1 MMQEHPMPCLKRRTN
16 FSITP
21 KLNFPIMTKEKQI
34 QVIHGCA
41 NGVSVSQKILFMEY
55 SGVLL
60 GVCKR
65 YIRDHSEAKDVL
77 QDSFLR
83 IFKFAHKYDHESGS
97 LLGWMKTIC
106 IRIAL
111 QKIKGQLLL
120 RN

>member
-1 MMQEHPMPCLKRRTN
+1 MDREDQDKLERLVNECVKGNRQAQKELYKMYYGKMMSVCYRY
-16 FSITP
+16 
-21 KLNFPIMTKEKQI
+21 
-34 QVIHGCA
+34 A
-41 NGVSVSQKILFMEY
+41 NNT
-55 SGVLL
+55 
-60 GVCKR
+60 
-65 YIRDHSEAKDVL
+65 DEAKDVL